1 MLTKYN
7 EKPFYW
13 DKAKRELAK
22 KDPILKKVMQ
32 KAGDTQFLTRNFTP
46 FQTLAKSIIGQ
57 QISVAAAASVLK
69 KLKSNIDR
77 FSPKGVYSAKD
88 STLRNSGLSRQ
99 KVEYLRILSTKFVEE
114 PRYFSGFQDM
124 DDETIIE
131 KLTVLKGIGEW
142 TAQMYLIF
150 QLNRSNVLPVKDLG
164 FVNSAV
170 RIYKIKEPK
179 IPNLIKISEKWEGYK
194 TVEVWYLWKIIDPE
208 DVQY

>member
-13 DKAKRELAK
+13 DKAKRYLSK
-22 KDPILKKVMQ
+22 KDPVLKKVMQ
-32 KAGDTQFLTRNFTP
+32 NAGETQFLTRNFTP
-46 FQTLAKSIIGQ
+46 FQTLAKSIISQ
-57 QISVAAAASVLK
+57 QISVAAASSVLK
-69 KLKSNIDR
+69 KLISNIDR
-77 FSPKGVYSAKD
+77 FSPKAIYSAKD

-114 PRYFSGFQDM
+114 PRFFAGFKDL
-124 DDETIIE
+124 DDLTIIE

-150 QLNRSNVLPVKDLG
+150 QLNRPDILPLKDLG
-164 FVNSAV
+164 FVNNSV
-170 RIYKIKEPK
+170 RLYKLSEPK
-179 IPNLIKISEKWEGYK
+179 IPNIIKLSKKWGGYK
-194 TVEVWYLWKIIDPE
+194 TVAVWYIWKNIDPE

>member
-13 DKAKRELAK
+13 DKAKKYLGKR
-22 KDPILKKVMQ
+22 DPILKKVMH
-32 KAGDTQFLTRNFTP
+32 KAGETQFLTRNFTP
-46 FQTLAKSIIGQ
+46 FQTLAKSIISQ
-57 QISVAAAASVLK
+57 QISVAAASSVLK
-69 KLKSNIDR
+69 KLRSNIDR

-114 PRYFSGFQDM
+114 PRYFSGFQNL
-124 DDETIIE
+124 DDLTIIE

-150 QLNRSNVLPVKDLG
+150 QLNRPDILPLKDLG
-164 FVNSAV
+164 FVNNSV
-170 RIYKIKEPK
+170 RLYKLSEPK
-179 IPNLIKISEKWEGYK
+179 IPNIIKLSKKWGDYK
-194 TVEVWYLWKIIDPE
+194 TVAVWYIWKNIDPE

>member
-1 MLTKYN
+1 MTHNFL
-7 EKPFYW
+7 
-13 DKAKRELAK
+13 RE
-22 KDPILKKVMQ
+22 ILLL
-32 KAGDTQFLTRNFTP
+32 F
-46 FQTLAKSIIGQ
+46 
-57 QISVAAAASVLK
+57 
-69 KLKSNIDR
+69 R

-150 QLNRSNVLPVKDLG
+150 QLNRPNILPVKDLG

-170 RIYKIKEPK
+170 RIYKIKEPI
-179 IPNLIKISEKWEGYK
+179 IPNLIKISKKWEGYK
-194 TVEVWYLWKIIDPE
+194 TVAVWYLWKIIDPE